1 MKNLTNLFFNLK
13 PALILC
19 LILGF
24 MSVPAFSQ
32 QTNDIHI
39 VQQGESL
46 FSIAREYGI
55 TVGDLRS
62 WNNLETDNL
71 QPGQTIRIAPPI
83 AENQISHT
91 VAQGETLFSI
101 SRQYGVTI
109 AEIQQWNDLRSNN
122 LDLGTELTIFLPED
136 ESQGQEMETPLLPE
150 ERESIVRSAD
160 SSPANTYYTVR
171 SGDTLFKIAGDH
183 GMTIGE
189 LRNLNNL
196 EGDLLRIGQQLIV
209 RETESS
215 APSVAENAEES
226 TPQGRYVQYRVQ
238 RGEDSSD
245 LLQQFQMSMQELASL
260 NPGVNLNNLSS
271 GQRVT
276 VLLPP
281 SRSFANPYKK
291 GASLQDLGSVPV
303 FSYGAGETAT
313 PTTSGE
319 LYNPAQLTAAHANM

>member
-1 MKNLTNLFFNLK
+1 MKNLTNLLSNLK
-13 PALILC
+13 PVLMLC

-24 MSVPAFSQ
+24 MSVPAISQ

-62 WNNLETDNL
+62 WNNLESDNL

-136 ESQGQEMETPLLPE
+136 ESQGQELETPLLPE

-189 LRNLNNL
+189 LRSLNNL
-196 EGDLLRIGQQLIV
+196 EGDLLRIGQQLI
-209 RETESS
+209 RE
-215 APSVAENAEES
+215 
-226 TPQGRYVQYRVQ
+226 GD
-238 RGEDSSD
+238 G
-245 LLQQFQMSMQELASL
+245 
-260 NPGVNLNNLSS
+260 
-271 GQRVT
+271 
-276 VLLPP
+276 
-281 SRSFANPYKK
+281 
-291 GASLQDLGSVPV
+291 V
-303 FSYGAGETAT
+303 FSTIGRRECRRVNAPGEICTISCTERRRQFRPVAAISDEHAGADF
-313 PTTSGE
+313 PQSGSK
-319 LYNPAQLTAAHANM
+319 PR